1 MSDFHGTVSEIALCI
16 TIRTPLVVVRTDERD
31 RAECALKEVANKLNI
46 PVEYHVALDGYKT
59 LGAEGESK
67 AVDNPLDYA
76 VQEIKK
82 GNTAVFALGD
92 TRGLTKGGALVD
104 KAVALVRL
112 AQEKGTSVILVTDET
127 IDEGLGKLGTFVTLD
142 LPSKKEREAMIR
154 DFITKHRIRTLP
166 PEKISQVAVVLGGY
180 TALQLMTVMNYALCT
195 GDGFTFDNLCKVAMN
210 KGMIFGKNPAVRQ
223 IKVRNVQVAG
233 MEGVKEWL
241 LKKQKIFYSPD
252 EELNAKFLNPPR
264 GVLMVGVPGC
274 GKSLTA
280 RLISLQWRLSL
291 YRFDLGAVFSES
303 VGASEANLRSA
314 LDYIG
319 RVSPCIVWI
328 DEIEKELAVGK
339 DNAAAQRIL
348 GAFLFWLQENANRVF
363 LIATAND
370 LTRLPPE
377 LFRKGR
383 FDEVFFV
390 DLPTE
395 SERKS
400 AINLFA
406 KLSLTVRLTEEEV
419 DALAK
424 ISEGF
429 SYADIEWA
437 IKTVAEEEYTLGMCG
452 SYSRLDSV
460 FQRTVSTLAR
470 NREYI
475 ETLRKWGKASAASAS
490 GRK

>member
-1 MSDFHGTVSEIALCI
+1 MSDFQTTVLQI
-16 TIRTPLVVVRTDERD
+16 TACVKIHTPLIVVRTEERD
-31 RAECALKEVANKLNI
+31 RAEEALKAVSLATNTPI
-46 PVEYHVALDGYKT
+46 EYHTQLDGFRT
-59 LGAEGESK
+59 IGGEGEAKEDPFDYLTKTIKEGK
-67 AVDNPLDYA
+67 A
-76 VQEIKK
+76 
-82 GNTAVFALGD
+82 AVFALGD
-92 TRGLTKGGALVD
+92 TRGLEKDCPLSERAIGI
-104 KAVALVRL
+104 VRL
-112 AQEKGTSVILVTDET
+112 AGERGATLILITSET
-127 IDEGLGKLGTFVTLD
+127 IYEGLGKLGTFVKLD
-142 LPSKKEREAMIR
+142 LPTKKEREAMIR
-154 DFITKHRIRTLP
+154 EFIVLNRIRTLP
-166 PEKISQVAVVLGGY
+166 PEKISQAAVVLGGY
-180 TALQLMTVMNYALCT
+180 TALQLHTVLNYALCT
-195 GDGFTFDNLCKVAMN
+195 GEGFTFENLCMVAMN
-210 KGMIFGKNPAVRQ
+210 KAMIFGKNPAVTH
-223 IKVRNVQVAG
+223 IKPRKIHVAG

-241 LKKQKIFYSPD
+241 LKKQKIFFSPD
-252 EELNAKFLNPPR
+252 EELSAKFLHPPR
-264 GVLMVGVPGC
+264 GALMVGVPGC

-280 RLISLQWRLSL
+280 RLISLQWHLPL
-291 YRFDLGAVFSES
+291 YRFDIGAVFSES
-303 VGASEANLRSA
+303 VGASEANLKSA

-339 DNAAAQRIL
+339 DNEAAQRIL

-370 LTRLPPE
+370 LTKIPPE

-424 ISEGF
+424 ISDGF